1 MNIDEYGEYDGLALA
16 ALVARGEVS
25 SLELVEEAIR
35 RIEALNPRLNAIVY
49 TMYDHARELA
59 RRPLDG
65 CFAGVPFLLKDMTA
79 HYAGTPTTHGCK
91 FLADV
96 APSSYDSEIVKRFRR
111 AGLVTVAKT
120 STPELALAGTTE
132 PTFRGPVHNPWDLT
146 RSAGGSSGGSAA
158 AVAARIVPIGH
169 GGDGGGSLRIPGSAC
184 GIVGF
189 KPSRMRTPHGPD
201 ASQIWE
207 ACCGEFVMTRSVRD
221 SAWMLDEV
229 AGQDVGAYYSAP
241 AQERPFREEIERD
254 PPRLRIAWSARGPA
268 AFDTHPDC
276 VAAVEKAARLCEA
289 LGHDVEEASPRL
301 SADEVAAVGDGFL
314 ACLAIETAHDIEQ
327 LAAQVGRTPRAE
339 DFEPA
344 HWSFAEYGRSLGAVD
359 GIRARRA
366 LHAVARA
373 VGPFFEDYDVYLT
386 PTLGKP
392 PVPLGEIDPNIPDWR
407 RYYGILFE
415 FIPFTSLF
423 NVTGSAGVSL
433 PLHWNAAGLPIG
445 CQFVTRMGRD
455 GLLLALAAQIER
467 AAPWAERRPPVCA

>member
-1 MNIDEYGEYDGLALA
+1 MGIAEYGELDGLAMA
-16 ALVARGEVS
+16 ALVARGEVTA
-25 SLELVEEAIR
+25 LELVDEAIA

-49 TMYDHARELA
+49 AMYEEARACAREPA
-59 RRPLDG
+59 SG
-65 CFAGVPFLLKDMTA
+65 TFAGVPFLLKDMTA

-91 FLADV
+91 FLAGV
-96 APSSYDSEIVKRFRR
+96 AASTYDSEIVKRFRR

-120 STPELALAGTTE
+120 STPELALSGTTE

-158 AVAARIVPIGH
+158 AVAARIIPIAH

-201 ASQIWE
+201 VSQIWE

-229 AGQDVGAYYSAP
+229 AGQDVGAYFSAP
-241 AQERPFREEIERD
+241 AQERPFRDEIERD

-276 VAAVEKAARLCEA
+276 IAAVEQAARLCES
-289 LGHDVEEASPRL
+289 LGHHVEEACPRL
-301 SADEVAAVGDGFL
+301 SAEQLEALGEGFL
-314 ACLAIETAHDIEQ
+314 GALAIETARDIDE
-327 LAAQVGRTPRAE
+327 LGELVGRKPGAG

-344 HWSFAEYGRSLGAVD
+344 HWSFAEYGRGLSAVD
-359 GIRARRA
+359 AIRMRRQ

-373 VGPFFEDYDVYLT
+373 VGPFFEDYDVYLS

-392 PVPLGEIDPNIPDWR
+392 PVPLGEIDPRIPDWR
-407 RYYGILFE
+407 EYYGRLFD
-415 FIPFTSLF
+415 FIPFTPLF

-433 PLHWNAAGLPIG
+433 PLAWNAQGLPIG

-455 GLLLALAAQIER
+455 GMLLALAAQLER